1 VVVQS
6 VTSVPE
12 TRELLALADDDP
24 LIGAVV
30 GWADLTSP
38 AIGDVLDEL
47 RAGPGGTCLRALR
60 HLVQGEL
67 DPEWLQ
73 RPAVERGLSAVQEGG
88 LGYDVLIRCHQFP
101 QAIRL
106 AERLPDL
113 PLVLEHA
120 GKPLRVQ
127 RELAD

>member
-1 VVVQS
+1 
-6 VTSVPE
+6 
-12 TRELLALADDDP
+12 
-24 LIGAVV
+24 
-30 GWADLTSP
+30 
-38 AIGDVLDEL
+38 
-47 RAGPGGTCLRALR
+47 
-60 HLVQGEL
+60 
-67 DPEWLQ
+67 
-73 RPAVERGLSAVQEGG
+73 LSAVQEGG
-88 LGYDVLIRCHQFP
+88 LGYDVFIRCHQFP